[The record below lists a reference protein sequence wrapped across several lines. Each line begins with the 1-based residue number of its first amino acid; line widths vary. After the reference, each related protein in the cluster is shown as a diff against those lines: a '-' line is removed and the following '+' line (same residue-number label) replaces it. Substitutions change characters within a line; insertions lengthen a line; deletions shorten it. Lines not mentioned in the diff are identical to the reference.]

1 MASIQKRGNYWRVQI
16 RKTGYPTLS
25 ATFDTKTEANL
36 WAAKE
41 EKRLAE
47 QSPAQVV
54 RQIRDQEYC
63 LSTALDRYA
72 EEIIPSKKL
81 STQKRDR
88 GILKVLK
95 ADLGDVALVNI
106 DGQLLSG
113 MIRQWQGDGLGANS
127 IRLYLAILS
136 HLYNIAR
143 KEWGMLELINP
154 VELVRKPKLPQ
165 GRDRRLVGDEETRL
179 LAVCTAMNP
188 ELADIVILAIETA
201 MRQGEILKLEWRHVN
216 WLEHTCTS
224 YDTKN
229 GETRVVPL
237 SVRAEEALQRQQQRA
252 TGKEGKAWKYTNDGM
267 RASYNKA
274 LKRAGI
280 EGLTFH
286 DLRHE
291 ATSRFCEKGLPMMTV
306 QAITGHKST
315 QMLKR
320 YTHISGKALVD
331 AVRGAG

>member
-252 TGKEGKAWKYTNDGM
+252 TGKEGKAWKYANDGM

-331 AVRGAG
+331 AVRG